1 MSDQINAKEPGICR
15 AGVLPPGFWIRTKG
29 ERGLILYEGPTPL
42 AVVRAPEEKRLRVC
56 VCLVFAARHLA
67 KRNDLRRQEML
78 ALRTGRH
85 ALAVRLS
92 DEWIGAQGD
101 YDRAVN
107 LAYGRLGAKRRRR

>member
-1 MSDQINAKEPGICR
+1 MIEENAPPELSICR
-15 AGVLPPGFWIRTKG
+15 LGVLPSGFYIRGKG
-29 ERGLILYEGPTPL
+29 EHGLILYEGPTPL
-42 AVVRAPEEKRLRVC
+42 AVVRAPEEKHLRVC
-56 VCLVFAARHLA
+56 VCLIHAARHLA
-67 KRNDLRRQEML
+67 RRNDLRRREML
-78 ALRTGRH
+78 ALRTGNE